1 MLLAAAAIASPCLAQ
16 APVPPGAAAVP
27 QVTLL
32 QPGASPRQLLRLAP
46 RVGAS
51 QVFDVT
57 MRMEAAQTVDGRE
70 MTAEA
75 IPGLRFSFRIS
86 VREIAPGGD
95 VVYDAECVGADASDT
110 PGADPEL
117 VQQARA
123 GVQQLV
129 GMRGNG
135 RVTDRGINRGTSFD
149 IPPGM
154 DADLLPQVQ
163 TLERLLDQSAPLP
176 LEPMGPGG
184 SWQARMSLHEQRIP
198 VTQTSVYTLK
208 GFEGTTLL
216 IDLKITQ
223 EAVIPAPA
231 ADEPVRMASYTSHGN
246 GQIRLRLDQ
255 VFPGT
260 ASAEVVTEST
270 WVARQGAA
278 VQQMFQRSRMVME
291 LAAGG
296 RP

>member
-1 MLLAAAAIASPCLAQ
+1 MLLAAAAIASPWAAQ
-16 APVPPGAAAVP
+16 APAPPGAAAVP

-32 QPGASPRQLLRLAP
+32 HAGASPRQLLRLAP

-51 QVFDVT
+51 QAFDVT
-57 MRMEAAQTVDGRE
+57 MRMEATQTVDGQE

-75 IPGLRFSFRIS
+75 IPALRFSFRTS

-95 VVYDAECVGADASDT
+95 VVYDAECVGADVIDT
-110 PGADPEL
+110 PGVAPDL
-117 VQQARA
+117 VEQARA
-123 GVQQLV
+123 GIQKLV
-129 GMRGNG
+129 GLRGNG
-135 RVTDRGINRGTSFD
+135 RVTDRGINRGTSLD

-154 DADLLPQVQ
+154 DPDLLPQVQ

-176 LEPMGPGG
+176 MEPLGPGG
-184 SWQARMSLHEQRIP
+184 SWQARMSLHEQGIP
-198 VTQTSVYTLK
+198 VTQTSVYTLR
-208 GFEGTTLL
+208 GFEGSTLL

-231 ADEPVRMASYTSHGN
+231 ADDPVRLASYTSHGS

-291 LAAGG
+291 LGAAS
-296 RP
+296 P